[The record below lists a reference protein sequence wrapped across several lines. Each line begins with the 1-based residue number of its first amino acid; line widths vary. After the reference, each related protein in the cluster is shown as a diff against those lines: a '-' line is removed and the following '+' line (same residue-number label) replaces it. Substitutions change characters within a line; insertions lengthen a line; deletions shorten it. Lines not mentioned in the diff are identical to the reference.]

1 MSTLSSVPQ
10 HSSVTTVPLVVGG
23 LALHGVAHLAGTS
36 AALKAIHDHDAVTIL
51 GGAVTAGSRG
61 PLLALAAIWTA
72 ISILFVVAAACVGA
86 RSTSARTVLT
96 VATVASL
103 VMSVVSLWAAVI
115 GVAIDL
121 VILTAIHTA
130 PQEFG
135 FDE

>member
-1 MSTLSSVPQ
+1 MPTLSSVPH

-23 LALHGVAHLAGTS
+23 LAVHGVAHLAGTS

-51 GGAVTAGSRG
+51 GGTFTAGSRG
-61 PLLALAAIWTA
+61 SLLVLAAIWTA
-72 ISILFVVAAACVGA
+72 ISVLFVVSAACVGA
-86 RSTSARTVLT
+86 RSIRARTVLT

-103 VMSVVSLWAAVI
+103 LMSVVSLWAAVI

-121 VILTAIHTA
+121 VILTAIYTA
-130 PQEFG
+130 PQSFD